1 MAYKKNKKLLNYKQL
16 GFSLH
21 DKKTIFAN
29 PNMLIL

>member
-21 DKKTIFAN
+21 DKKNYICKS
-29 PNMLIL
+29 